1 MAISLKR
8 YEAIEIPVPSAT
20 TLTRF
25 YFPDQPN
32 LRNAMIQAVQV
43 YTYNTLSATPL
54 SGSNMVSAADMK
66 KSFLT
71 LYSGDLQLIY
81 NIPLLAFNNESNG
94 TDPFVFETPA
104 INNMVISWTKSY
116 VSLPTAQTGGVAYAF
131 GIYYNLPA

>member
-1 MAISLKR
+1 MAITLKR
-8 YEAIEIPVPSAT
+8 FEAIEIPVPSGT

-32 LRNAMIQAVQV
+32 LRNAKIQAIQV

-81 NIPLLAFNNESNG
+81 SAPLLSFNNESNG
-94 TDPFVFETPA
+94 TDPFVYEVPKVD
-104 INNMVISWTKSY
+104 NMIISWTKCY
-116 VSLPTAQTGGVAYAF
+116 VSLPTAPTGGVAYAF
-131 GIYYNLPA
+131 GVYYTLDV